1 RVADSAAFLHLDLA
15 VENGTGGLAPARP
28 LTWQVEYPGQDP
40 EAQKDKLVWEIQ
52 VSERDVRALVPLVQE
67 LEILNTA
74 PLTGVPRAVPVKL
87 VMVEAGGGVTELTEP
102 PGCES
107 ADKQVLQVS
116 DTCDA
121 VFVGGKESRG
131 ARGARVDFWSRR
143 LHASLRFTVWAPLLP
158 LRVQLG
164 DTTLEQVRGW
174 RLPGGPESA
183 PAEADGPGEEGER
196 RVRGCRPQY
205 QRAALRVLAHFVAHP
220 LDGGRHLAHLPG
232 PDWLLDVTHLVAGLT
247 HVQDPRVA

>member
-74 PLTGVPRAVPVKL
+74 PLTGVPRTVPVKL
-87 VMVEAGGGVTELTEP
+87 VAVEAGGGVTELTEP

-116 DTCDA
+116 DACDA

-143 LHASLRFTVWAPLLP
+143 LHASLRFTIWAPLLP

-164 DTTLEQVRGW
+164 DTALEQVRGW
-174 RLPGGPESA
+174 RLPGSPESA
-183 PAEADGPGEEGER
+183 PADVEEPGEEAER
-196 RVRGCRPQY
+196 RARGCRPQY
-205 QRAALRVLAHFVAHP
+205 QRTALRVLAHFVAHP
-220 LDGGRHLAHLPG
+220 LDGGRHLAYLPS
-232 PDWLLDVTHLVAGLT
+232 PDWLLDVTHLVAGWT
-247 HVQDPRVA
+247 RVQDPRVA